1 LSISTFG
8 TKAQTGS
15 ETVLRKLEAL
25 TFFSAM
31 MLAVILEGAVVDWM
45 SGHSLVHAT
54 PDGSLNVVGEW
65 TGFALPQGWLFG
77 ALLVLVYRVAAML
90 IPPRSWTDSEGMHNR
105 RAFVRLWCLAMALVA
120 MQGLLFLLG
129 NVSASS

>member
-1 LSISTFG
+1 
-8 TKAQTGS
+8 
-15 ETVLRKLEAL
+15 VLRKLEAL

-31 MLAVILEGAVVDWM
+31 MLAVILKGAVVYWM
-45 SGHSLVHAT
+45 FGHPVVHAAH
-54 PDGSLNVVGEW
+54 DGSLDAVGEW
-65 TGFALPQGWLFG
+65 TGFALPQGWLVG
-77 ALLVLVYRVAAML
+77 ALLVLAYRVTAML
-90 IPPRSWTDSEGMHNR
+90 MPPRSWTDTEGMHNR

>member
-1 LSISTFG
+1 M
-8 TKAQTGS
+8 GS

-25 TFFSAM
+25 SFFLAM
-31 MLAVILEGAVVDWM
+31 MLAVVLEGAVVYWLC
-45 SGHSLVHAT
+45 GHSLVHAA
-54 PDGSLNVVGEW
+54 PDGSLNVVREW

-77 ALLVLVYRVAAML
+77 ALLVLIYRVTAML
-90 IPPRSWTDSEGMHNR
+90 IPPRSWTHSEGMRNR

>member
-1 LSISTFG
+1 MLLKL
-8 TKAQTGS
+8 KAF
-15 ETVLRKLEAL
+15 

-31 MLAVILEGAVVDWM
+31 MLAVILEGAVVYWM
-45 SGHSLVHAT
+45 FGHPVVHAA
-54 PDGSLNVVGEW
+54 PDGSLNAVGEW

-90 IPPRSWTDSEGMHNR
+90 IPPRSWTDSESMHNR

-120 MQGLLFLLG
+120 MQGLLFLIG
-129 NVSASS
+129 NLSAAS